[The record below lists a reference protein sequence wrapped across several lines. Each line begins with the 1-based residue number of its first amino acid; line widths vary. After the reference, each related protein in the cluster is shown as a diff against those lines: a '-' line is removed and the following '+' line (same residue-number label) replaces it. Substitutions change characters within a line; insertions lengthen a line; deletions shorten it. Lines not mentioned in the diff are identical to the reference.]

1 MMLSFV
7 KPSHDCKKKCR
18 STKHSGVKDVSDCNR
33 MFSVMISVS
42 HTSLRKPS
50 VKWNDLDSS
59 LTRLSL
65 AILGEAFSGLL
76 FKLWFFI

>member
-1 MMLSFV
+1 M
-7 KPSHDCKKKCR
+7 
-18 STKHSGVKDVSDCNR
+18 SDCNR

-42 HTSLRKPS
+42 HASLRKPS

-59 LTRLSL
+59 LTRLGL